1 MKGHKESQC
10 LKKSPKKVPEWW
22 TEKNAKAESVLPSVE
37 ATLMSFGNPVSNGVE
52 AMALSGEKCD
62 ILAILHQENVWIC
75 NTGASTH
82 VTWSNKD
89 AMNAH
94 DTQVLSLRYMGETI
108 ESTAMLSIHG
118 VVMNKN
124 GDKGM

>member
-1 MKGHKESQC
+1 MRAME
-10 LKKSPKKVPEWW
+10 LKPWHYQVR
-22 TEKNAKAESVLPSVE
+22 
-37 ATLMSFGNPVSNGVE
+37 
-52 AMALSGEKCD
+52 KCD

-89 AMNAH
+89 ARNAH
-94 DTQVLSLRYMGETI
+94 DTQVLSLRHMGEAI
-108 ESTAMLSIHG
+108 ESIAMLSIHG
-118 VVMNKN
+118 VVMSKN